1 MCRFEKN
8 NLLKG
13 KYCFIFIDSNQVL
26 FCPKILSNELAL
38 ICFLFGKNMI
48 KNLLKKSFCS
58 AVFVCLL
65 AMTGL
70 VFAQT
75 PNPPVKRNSP
85 YSPNPKKKT
94 EVENK
99 TTQTETPK
107 VVDAINDV
115 QIVKVE
121 ATIPKQTDNP
131 QINGTIPETTP
142 IAPPKQE
149 VFESRS
155 VASKTLEIAKRASAI
170 AVSPMEVYKIGVG
183 DVLFISLQ
191 NAPAKNSTYFT
202 VLNDGTIDYPLAGE
216 MVQVLGLTTEQ
227 IEDTLKE
234 KIKLYDSPQVSVKVR
249 EHNSHNYTVLG
260 LVEKS
265 GLMVMEREA
274 VPLFVI
280 RAKSLVQAKA
290 NRAILKRGSE
300 SQTIDLRDP
309 KSGDTLIFPNDIIEF
324 TSDEAEMAKNPQFY
338 YIGGEIVSGG
348 KKDFTNGITLTQAI
362 LESGGLKRT
371 NVKKVV
377 IRRKNPDGLLI
388 PNEFDL
394 KSIKDG
400 KIADPVL
407 QIGDTIEVGNQ

>member
-1 MCRFEKN
+1 M
-8 NLLKG
+8 
-13 KYCFIFIDSNQVL
+13 SN
-26 FCPKILSNELAL
+26 KLAL
-38 ICFLFGKNMI
+38 ICLLFGKNMI
-48 KNLLKKSFCS
+48 KTLLKKSFCS
-58 AVFVCLL
+58 AAFVCLL

-85 YSPNPKKKT
+85 YSPNPKKKI

-99 TTQTETPK
+99 TTQAEIPK
-107 VVDAINDV
+107 IVDATNDV

-121 ATIPKQTDNP
+121 ANSLKQTDNP
-131 QINGTIPETTP
+131 PSNGTITETAST
-142 IAPPKQE
+142 APPKQE

-155 VASKTLEIAKRASAI
+155 VASKTLEVAKRASAV
-170 AVSPMEVYKIGVG
+170 AVSPMEIYKIGVG

-265 GLMVMEREA
+265 GTMVMEREA
-274 VPLFVI
+274 TPLYVI
-280 RAKSLVQAKA
+280 RAKAQIQAKA
-290 NRAILKRGSE
+290 NRVILKRGND
-300 SQTIDLRDP
+300 SQVIDLRDS
-309 KSGDTLIFPNDIIEF
+309 KSGDTLIFPNDIVEF

-338 YIGGEIVSGG
+338 YIGGEINSGG

-371 NVKKVV
+371 NIKKVV
-377 IRRKNPDGLLI
+377 IRRKNSDGLLI

-394 KSIKDG
+394 KAIKDG
-400 KIADPVL
+400 KSADPIL